1 VLKGIIN
8 TLYLKNIRSG
18 SIRVKNERIRGVWQ
32 NFWFLDAVR
41 SRPGRVACCSREQLV
56 AQLVVAEDL
65 AEKALVA
72 GEVVTEDVSEDAG
85 R

>member
-1 VLKGIIN
+1 MAKFLV
-8 TLYLKNIRSG
+8 
-18 SIRVKNERIRGVWQ
+18 
-32 NFWFLDAVR
+32 FLDAVR